1 MALRT
6 LTVEEFTEALAAR
19 SPVPGGGAVAAVT
32 LAHAAALA
40 AMVLEFT
47 IGKPRHAAHDAGHR
61 DALARL
67 AELRR
72 HALAL
77 ADRDAAAYGALNAMW
92 KLPTGHAD
100 RVGGWDRAVAEAID
114 APQAIL
120 EAAAALAG
128 HCRALAGTTNPNLAS
143 DLAIALDLARTAA
156 RAAAHNVA
164 VNLPS
169 VADVTDRATRQERM
183 DRALAEA
190 GIGHGAT

>member
-1 MALRT
+1 MTLRA

-47 IGKPRHAAHDAGHR
+47 VGKPRHAAHDAAHR
-61 DALARL
+61 AVLARL

-72 HALAL
+72 NALAL
-77 ADRDAAAYGALNAMW
+77 ADRDAAAYGTLNAMW
-92 KLPTGHAD
+92 KLPSGHAD
-100 RVGGWDRAVAEAID
+100 RVIGWDRAVAEAID

-120 EAAAALAG
+120 DAAAELAG
-128 HCRALAGTTNPNLAS
+128 HCRAIAGTTNPNLAS
-143 DLAIALDLARTAA
+143 DLAIAEDLARAAA

-169 VADVTDRATRQERM
+169 VADVTDRGTRQERM

-190 GIGHGAT
+190 GAGHGAA